1 MMVVIL
7 TLIWFLPV
15 HRSSQLL
22 LTAPRRLSGPS
33 EKEGGCF
40 SRSDG
45 DGDDDDDGD
54 GDDDDD
60 DD

>member
-1 MMVVIL
+1 MVMI
-7 TLIWFLPV
+7 LPV

>member
-1 MMVVIL
+1 M
-7 TLIWFLPV
+7 

-40 SRSDG
+40 SMSADDDDG
-45 DGDDDDDGD
+45 DDDGDDDDY
-54 GDDDDD
+54 DDDNDS
-60 DD
+60 